1 MIYQIGHNIISS
13 LGFTSEENYSAVKQ
27 GISGLKHYEN
37 TFDLPENFIASLID
51 NSKLEQEFSAIN
63 SKNAVYTKFEMMII
77 LSAYKAIKNAGI
89 NPANDD
95 VIFVLS
101 TTKGNVELLGGD
113 HNFDED
119 RKYLWK
125 SAQLLCDFF
134 DNSNRPY
141 LASNACIS
149 GAAAQITA
157 LRLLDNNNYRYAVVV
172 GGEVLSKF
180 VISGFQSFKA
190 LSQDFCK
197 PFDQNRTGLNLGEA
211 AATIVYSKEVP
222 AGETVI
228 LKAGA
233 IANDANHISGPSR
246 TGLGLTN
253 AIKKIL
259 PYNASEKL
267 AFINAHGTA
276 TLYNDDMESI
286 ALTNCELQNCNVNS
300 LKGYFGHT
308 LGAAGVLET
317 IISSLAICDHTILK
331 TKGLDQRG
339 TANAINSTLGTIST
353 EKQNF
358 MKLLSGFGG
367 TNAAMYFERKP
378 AYKIVAYSKLN
389 NKNLVVDDK
398 IVATCTSEKLSDWFT
413 EVYHALGLNYMKFFK
428 MDRLSKAG
436 FLAAESLLQNR
447 ITDRET
453 VKTDWAIAIANSSAS
468 LDDDTHYQTTIQN
481 ADNYYP
487 SPAVFVYTLA
497 NIVAGEIAIRNK
509 IGGETSFYINENC
522 DAKQIKIIAE
532 NALADSEIKTVL
544 TGWVEH
550 FGETT
555 NVILMLVEKDGN
567 EKIEFNELEISKLIN
582 K

>member
-509 IGGETSFYINENC
+509 IGGETSFYISENC

>member
-157 LRLLDNNNYRYAVVV
+157 LRLLDNKNYRYAVVV

-353 EKQNF
+353 EKQYF

-532 NALADSEIKTVL
+532 NSLADSEIKTVL